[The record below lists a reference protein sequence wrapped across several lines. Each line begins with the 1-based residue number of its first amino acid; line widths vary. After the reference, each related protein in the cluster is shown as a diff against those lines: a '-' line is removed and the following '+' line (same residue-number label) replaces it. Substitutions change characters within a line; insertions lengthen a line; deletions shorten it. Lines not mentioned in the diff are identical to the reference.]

1 MVNDDVL
8 DLLIRYYSAVVVVV
22 VVVVDYDYYTYE

>member
-1 MVNDDVL
+1 MMVNDDVL
-8 DLLIRYYSAVVVVV
+8 DLRIRYHSGV